1 MTTANAYDF
10 AEAAQS
16 LGMQYLGTYDGRGFH
31 KGIAVGMDNAM
42 DLADLIGEISAMPE
56 LEPLHGLKPDHTDS
70 LGRGVLFS
78 WNRSRFDADSIIEA
92 EGRVDD

>member
-16 LGMQYLGTYDGRGFH
+16 LGMRYLGTYDGRGFH
-31 KGIAVGMDNAM
+31 KGIAVGMDSTM
-42 DLADLIGEISAMPE
+42 DLADLIGEISAMDE
-56 LEPLHGLKPDHTDS
+56 LAPLHGVKPDHSDS
-70 LGRGVLFS
+70 LGLGVLFS

>member
-1 MTTANAYDF
+1 MAAANAYDF

-16 LGMQYLGTYDGRGFH
+16 LGMQYLGEYDGRGFH

-56 LEPLHGLKPDHTDS
+56 LEPLHGIKPDHSDT
-70 LGRGVLFS
+70 LGLGILFS
-78 WNRSRFDADSIIEA
+78 WTRTRFDAASIIAA